1 MKRTIRL
8 TEGDLTRIIKRII
21 NEGKV
26 VLPMSQYVT
35 DAKMA
40 EGATRVVEA
49 GVMTYTLK
57 NEGGRLVVS
66 RIDNQNNTYL

>member
-1 MKRTIRL
+1 MKRTVRL

-21 NEGKV
+21 NEGKLI
-26 VLPMSQYVT
+26 LPMSQYVT
-35 DAKMA
+35 DAKMG

-49 GVMTYTLK
+49 GETTYTLK

-66 RIDNQNNTYL
+66 KIETLSSAYL